1 MLFLL
6 AIYWPDLIKCPMLQV
21 YLGVKP
27 RVREELDIGEH
38 IIYLQ
43 HRKQL
48 ERCTEHNKMQNA
60 KIQRWKEIP
69 CGEDRDRGHN
79 LLRTM

>member
-1 MLFLL
+1 
-6 AIYWPDLIKCPMLQV
+6 MLQV

-60 KIQRWKEIP
+60 KIQR
-69 CGEDRDRGHN
+69 
-79 LLRTM
+79 